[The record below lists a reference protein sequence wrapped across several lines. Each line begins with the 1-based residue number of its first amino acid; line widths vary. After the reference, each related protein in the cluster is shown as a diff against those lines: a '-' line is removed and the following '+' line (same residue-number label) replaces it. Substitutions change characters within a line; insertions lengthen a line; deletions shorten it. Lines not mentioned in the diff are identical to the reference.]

1 MITEL
6 HMEKVAC
13 FKAAVKVLLEKKITL
28 IYGLNGSG
36 KSTISNFLYD
46 TSDDKYSSCK
56 IKEDS
61 EHEILVYNQLF
72 ITDYFYEED
81 SLKGIFTL
89 SRENKDVLEAINLEN
104 KKLETLERQQTVLE
118 EKKLEIT
125 RQIDAAR
132 NEAIEQVWE
141 IKQKYAGGDRVLE
154 YCLDG
159 LKRKERLYEHL
170 TSITSPEITPEYS
183 IDDLKKEVGALK
195 GENAHP
201 INEIEKF
208 VFGGHD
214 IEEASVF
221 NKIIVGSQEG
231 SVAEFIN
238 NMGNSDWVKKGFEF
252 LPEVITPSN
261 LSCPFCQESTLTN
274 DLVESI
280 KAVFSDSYDRDISL
294 INSHKDNYID
304 LDEELIFGNIEDIA
318 VVDKEM
324 TKNWKSAV
332 DDIQSHYRENK
343 LLIDKK
349 INTPSLPVDL
359 SSSREAVRTLND
371 LIQNINT
378 LIRPHNEKLN
388 NKQQSLNEIKSRFW
402 LLVRH
407 GYGQT
412 FELVDKTI
420 DRLGKELQIAIND
433 ISKQQGEVNNLKS
446 DIVNLRKKTV
456 NIEEAIENI
465 NSGLEEIGIVG
476 FSVVKYGDNLYK
488 LRRTDEIGNA
498 FHSLS
503 EGEKTVISFLYFL
516 ELCKGQS
523 SSESTPRKKVVVID
537 DPISSLSHIYVF
549 NIGQLIKR
557 VIFNS
562 TLFEQAFILTHSLYF
577 FYELTHTNKEKR
589 SDFQNL
595 FRIIKN
601 RDGSDI
607 IKMHYEEIQNDYQ
620 TYWSIVKDDASPPA
634 LIANCMRNIIEYFF
648 NFVQKKDFNNVFQ
661 SPQLSGDKY
670 QAFSR
675 YMNRES
681 HSLGQNIFDIKEFDY
696 AIFREG
702 LSLVFEECGYIDH
715 YKVMIK

>member
-1 MITEL
+1 MITEI

-13 FKAAVKVLLEKKITL
+13 FKEAVNISPKNKISL

-36 KSTISNFLYD
+36 KSTISNYLYD
-46 TSDDKYSSCK
+46 SSDEKYSSCK

-61 EHEILVYNQLF
+61 DHEILVYNQLF

-81 SLKGIFTL
+81 SLKGVFTL
-89 SRENKDVLEAINLEN
+89 SKENKGVLEAIDVKN
-104 KKLETLERQQTVLE
+104 KKLELFEGNRIVLE
-118 EKKLEIT
+118 EKKLEIS
-125 RQIDAAR
+125 RQINDTR
-132 NEAIEQVWE
+132 NEAIDQVWR

-170 TSITSPEITPEYS
+170 TSIKNSEFTPEYS
-183 IDDLKKEVGALK
+183 IDDLKKEVASLK

-201 INEIEKF
+201 INEIEEF
-208 VFGGHD
+208 AFGGHE
-214 IEEASVF
+214 IEDDPVF
-221 NKIIVGSQEG
+221 KKIIVGSQEG

-238 NMGNSDWVKKGFEF
+238 NMGNSDWVRKGLEF
-252 LPEVITPSN
+252 LPEEIDLSGS
-261 LSCPFCQESTLTN
+261 SCPFCQENTLTN

-280 KAVFSDSYDRDISL
+280 KGVFDDSYDRDTRL
-294 INSHKDNYID
+294 INNHKEAYTD
-304 LDEELIFGNIEDIA
+304 LDTELSFGNIEDIA
-318 VVDKEM
+318 VVDKKM
-324 TKNWKSAV
+324 AQSWKLAV
-332 DDIQSHYRENK
+332 EDIVSRYRENK

-349 INTPSLPVDL
+349 LNNPSSPVSL
-359 SSSREAVRTLND
+359 LSSREAVNTLNH
-371 LIQNINT
+371 LIHNINS

-388 NKQQSLNEIKSRFW
+388 NKQQSLNEISTRFW
-402 LLVRH
+402 LIMRYD
-407 GYGQT
+407 YGQT
-412 FELVDKTI
+412 VEFAQKSI
-420 DRLGKELQIAIND
+420 DRLRKELQLSIKDITKQQGD
-433 ISKQQGEVNNLKS
+433 ISKLKS
-446 DIVNLRKKTV
+446 YIVELRKQTV

-465 NSGLEEIGIVG
+465 NNGLTEIGVVG
-476 FSVVKYGDNLYK
+476 FSVVKHGDNLYK
-488 LRRTDEIGNA
+488 VHRSDENGNV

-516 ELCKGQS
+516 ELCKGQG

-562 TLFEQAFILTHSLYF
+562 PLFEQAFLLTHSLYF

-589 SDFQNL
+589 AELQNL
-595 FRIIKN
+595 YRIVKN
-601 RDGSDI
+601 SDGSNVI
-607 IKMHYEEIQNDYQ
+607 EMKYEEIQNDYQ
-620 TYWSIVKDDASPPA
+620 TYWSIVKDDSSPPA

-661 SPQLSGDKY
+661 KPVLSGDKY

-696 AIFREG
+696 SIFKEG
-702 LSLVFEECGYIDH
+702 LSLVFEECGYSDH